1 MFAIRI
7 LSIGIL
13 LGFLTA
19 CQRVQNAAYNF
30 AEAPFATLR
39 IETLLKDHQ
48 VAFEELHCQ
57 MMNTTR
63 NFGCTFKTKDNAL
76 ETRWVK
82 ALKLE
87 QSNAENTKNRYLHT
101 LYPQNCEKNAPFDQN
116 LDQAQFLLFENKDR
130 DFKAVQGIEYMV
142 LYIDTQ
148 THQACVQAA
157 HSLG

>member
-7 LSIGIL
+7 LCIGIS

-19 CQRVQNAAYNF
+19 CQRVQNAAYNL
-30 AEAPFATLR
+30 AETPFATLR
-39 IETLLKDHQ
+39 VETLLKDHQ
-48 VAFEELHCQ
+48 IAVEDLHCE
-57 MMNTTR
+57 MMNITR
-63 NFGCTFKTKDNAL
+63 NFGCTFKTSDDAL
-76 ETRWVK
+76 QTRFTQ

-87 QSNAENTKNRYLHT
+87 QGNVEDTKNRYLHT
-101 LYPQNCEKNAPFDQN
+101 LYPQNCEKKAPFDQN
-116 LDQAQFLLFENKDR
+116 LNQARFLLFENKDR
-130 DFKAVQGIEYMV
+130 DFKAVQGVEYMV

>member
-7 LSIGIL
+7 LFIGIL
-13 LGFLTA
+13 LVFLTA

-39 IETLLKDHQ
+39 IETLLKEHRIPYE
-48 VAFEELHCQ
+48 ALHCQ

-63 NFGCTFKTKDNAL
+63 NFGCTFKTQDDAL
-76 ETRWVK
+76 ENRWVK

-87 QSNAENTKNRYLHT
+87 KGTMEATKKRYLHT
-101 LYPQNCEKNAPFDQN
+101 LYPQNCEKKAPFDQN

-142 LYIDTQ
+142 LYIDTE